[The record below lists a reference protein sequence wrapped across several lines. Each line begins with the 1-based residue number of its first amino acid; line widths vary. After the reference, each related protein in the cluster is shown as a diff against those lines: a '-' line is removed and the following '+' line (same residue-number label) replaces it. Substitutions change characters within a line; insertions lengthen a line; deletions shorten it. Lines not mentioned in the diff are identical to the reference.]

1 MFKQM
6 IVRGTRQPRLPDG
19 SRGPSRRAR
28 TAPGCAA
35 GFTVTDLLVV
45 SAVIA
50 LLTAIFVPTA
60 VKLQA
65 RSRQQQCTSNLGQVG
80 RAILLYAEE
89 NKKTF
94 PLMVSTRT
102 TGVWWWYKELVK
114 SYAGLTG
121 QSSPRD
127 KVFACPK
134 DRGFAEDGTIQPFCR
149 SEKYDYGSYV
159 FNGVNLPGVP
169 NIAGQEVA
177 SVKEPDKTLLV
188 MEWPAHAPLSWHKS
202 KTGNAN
208 SPFYNDAQSVVAF
221 VDGHVRFIK
230 IYYDGINAAYTREP
244 IAGYDYKFS
253 GD

>member
-1 MFKQM
+1 MFEQM
-6 IVRGTRQPRLPDG
+6 ILRGSMRQRRPHVAE
-19 SRGPSRRAR
+19 GPSRRAR
-28 TAPGCAA
+28 TAPDRAA

-45 SAVIA
+45 TAIIA
-50 LLTAIFVPTA
+50 LLTAIFVPTV
-60 VKLQA
+60 VKFQA
-65 RSRQQQCTSNLGQVG
+65 RARQAQCTSNLGQVG

-89 NKKTF
+89 NKKTL
-94 PLMVSTRT
+94 PLMVSTQT

-121 QSSPRD
+121 PSSPRD

-149 SEKYDYGSYV
+149 SEKFDYGSYV
-159 FNGVNLPGVP
+159 FNGVNLSGVP

-177 SVKEPDKTLLV
+177 SVKEPGKTLLV
-188 MEWPAHAPLSWHKS
+188 MEWTAHAPLSWHRS

-221 VDGHVRFIK
+221 VDGHVNFIK
-230 IYYDGINAAYTREP
+230 IYYDGINASYTREP
-244 IAGYDYKFS
+244 IAGYDYKFD